1 MYLSPVLPATANR
14 SDERL
19 QVRCTATQRAEIKTV
34 VDIVGGN
41 VAHVTL
47 QAMTIEMIGTESK
60 MQNLQEV
67 LAPYG
72 ILEVARTGR
81 IALERESKV
90 DSDLLQSSQLGRYV

>member
-1 MYLSPVLPATANR
+1 MKDV
-14 SDERL
+14 
-19 QVRCTATQRAEIKTV
+19 AEILGGV
-34 VDIVGGN
+34 VVT
-41 VAHVTL
+41 VTL
-47 QAMTIEMIGTESK
+47 QTLTIEIIGTERR

-90 DSDLLQSSQLGRYV
+90 DSTLLQGSQLGRYV

>member
-1 MYLSPVLPATANR
+1 V
-14 SDERL
+14 
-19 QVRCTATQRAEIKTV
+19 QVRCSATQRSEIKAV
-34 VDIVGGN
+34 VDILGAQ

-47 QAMTIEMIGTESK
+47 QAMTVEMIGTEKK

-90 DSDLLQSSQLGRYV
+90 DSDFLQGSQLGRYV

>member
-1 MYLSPVLPATANR
+1 M
-14 SDERL
+14 
-19 QVRCTATQRAEIKTV
+19 
-34 VDIVGGN
+34 VDIIGGQ

-47 QAMTIEMIGTESK
+47 QTMTIEMIGTERK

-81 IALERESKV
+81 IALERESRV
-90 DSDLLQSSQLGRYV
+90 DSDLLQGSQLGRYV